1 MKTGSQISELNI
13 MQDRPTK
20 LTNNSFT
27 GRSNQTWFFTGSLS
41 ILLTKSKDT
50 SHLFYAFKNNPKP
63 STKTDLVEFNKTIHD
78 S

>member
-27 GRSNQTWFFTGSLS
+27 GRSNQT
-41 ILLTKSKDT
+41 
-50 SHLFYAFKNNPKP
+50 
-63 STKTDLVEFNKTIHD
+63 
-78 S
+78 